1 MMGNLM
7 ICDLT
12 KGEKLA
18 FLACLFISGDMSS
31 NEYVRQAETLVCGQ
45 GSFDDMIERETDW
58 DCLNRMLGNRMR
70 DMAIS

>member
-12 KGEKLA
+12 EGEKLA
-18 FLACLFISGDMSS
+18 FLACLFMSGDMSS
-31 NEYVRQAETLVCGQ
+31 NEYVRQAEMLFCGG

-58 DCLNRMLGNRMR
+58 DCLNRMMGNRMQEK
-70 DMAIS
+70 MIS

>member
-12 KGEKLA
+12 RGEKLA

-31 NEYVRQAETLVCGQ
+31 NEYIRQVETLVSGD
-45 GSFDDMIERETDW
+45 GSFDEMIERETDW
-58 DCLNRMLGNRMR
+58 DCLNRMLGNRR
-70 DMAIS
+70 QERLIA